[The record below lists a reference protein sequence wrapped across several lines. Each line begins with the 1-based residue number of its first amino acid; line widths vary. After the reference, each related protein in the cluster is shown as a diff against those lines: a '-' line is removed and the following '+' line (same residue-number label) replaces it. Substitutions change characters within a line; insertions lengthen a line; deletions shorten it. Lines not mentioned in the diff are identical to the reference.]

1 MRFLSTGRT
10 QVRSIKCCILFDPSD
25 GAICHTHRVVTLDG
39 ADETPKEQ
47 IEKRTLK
54 LAKELGLEVKKLQV
68 LHINANDIEPGKQY
82 AVNPTTHRL
91 VEVDKEKKDP
101 IVDVDKGK
109 KNPTQSVK

>member
-10 QVRSIKCCILFDPSD
+10 QVRSIKYCVLFDPSD
-25 GAICHTHRVVTLDG
+25 GAIRHTHRVVTLDG

-54 LAKELGLEVKKLQV
+54 FARELGLEVKKLQV

-82 AVNPTTHRL
+82 AVNPATRCL
-91 VEVDKEKKDP
+91 VEVDKR
-101 IVDVDKGK
+101 K
-109 KNPTQSVK
+109 KNPTHYVRK